1 MDNIIQTFGGKLSM
15 IKYRIIFDGK
25 VENEIFDTYEAA
37 NEHALYLASCYR
49 IGSEIL
55 ERCNPLEYSYNQDN
69 EPKYEIVEY
78 VRTLW
83 YGD

>member
-1 MDNIIQTFGGKLSM
+1 M
-15 IKYRIIFDGK
+15 IKYRIIFEGE
-25 VENEIFDTYEAA
+25 VEDEIFDTYEAA

-49 IGSEIL
+49 VGGEIL
-55 ERCNPLEYSYNQDN
+55 KRSNPLKYSYYLEN

-83 YGD
+83 YGE